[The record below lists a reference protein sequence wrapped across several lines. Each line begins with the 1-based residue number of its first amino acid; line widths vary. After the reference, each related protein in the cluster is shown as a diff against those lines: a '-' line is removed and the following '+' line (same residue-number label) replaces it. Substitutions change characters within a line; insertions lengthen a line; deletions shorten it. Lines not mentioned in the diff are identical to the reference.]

1 MVIALFERK
10 RSSASRLYGGNRFLA
25 SDSCSRKNRR
35 SRVSWSLSRAS
46 KSERAFLLKSVTLF
60 FPRELSKLLGF
71 TAISLEQLIA
81 LFSWKILMN
90 KLTLS
95 LSIFIPLH
103 GCFTCFMIKAC

>member
-46 KSERAFLLKSVTLF
+46 KSERAFRGKASRFSNERTF
-60 FPRELSKLLGF
+60 QASGF
-71 TAISLEQLIA
+71 YGD
-81 LFSWKILMN
+81 FS
-90 KLTLS
+90 
-95 LSIFIPLH
+95 
-103 GCFTCFMIKAC
+103 